1 MRAHSLILPPL
12 AVLRLKLTSDENEK
26 KDRPAGETRE
36 KAALVREEWRFIT
49 LPGNNVLFLCDDSL
63 LLMADNIK
71 DRRCQWAAHS
81 VQQRKHAVFPCTVR
95 CFLLLCRGFGCWVDG
110 SDCG

>member
-12 AVLRLKLTSDENEK
+12 AVLRLKLTSDENEE

-49 LPGNNVLFLCDDSL
+49 LPGNNVLF
-63 LLMADNIK
+63 
-71 DRRCQWAAHS
+71 S
-81 VQQRKHAVFPCTVR
+81 VMTHYY
-95 CFLLLCRGFGCWVDG
+95 
-110 SDCG
+110 